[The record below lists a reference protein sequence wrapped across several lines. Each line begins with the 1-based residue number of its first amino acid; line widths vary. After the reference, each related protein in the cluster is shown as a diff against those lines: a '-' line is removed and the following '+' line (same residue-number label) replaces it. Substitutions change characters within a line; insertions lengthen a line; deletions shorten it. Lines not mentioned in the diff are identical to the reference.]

1 MYNKTLLSL
10 VNEEHMEQNKQFSAI
25 TRTAR
30 MPKGSYEKLYTTKGS
45 FEGSGNIRPITLL
58 DPPK

>member
-1 MYNKTLLSL
+1 MKQT
-10 VNEEHMEQNKQFSAI
+10 KQFTTI
-25 TRTAR
+25 TSTAR

-45 FEGSGNIRPITLL
+45 FEGSDKIRPITLL

>member
-1 MYNKTLLSL
+1 MK
-10 VNEEHMEQNKQFSAI
+10 QNKQFATI

-45 FEGSGNIRPITLL
+45 FEGSDNIRPITLL